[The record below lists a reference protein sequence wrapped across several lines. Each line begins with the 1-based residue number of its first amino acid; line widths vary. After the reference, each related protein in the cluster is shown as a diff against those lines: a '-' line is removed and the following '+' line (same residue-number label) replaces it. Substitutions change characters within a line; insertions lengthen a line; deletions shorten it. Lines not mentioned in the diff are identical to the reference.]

1 MAEGRGSSQAAPQQ
15 LLEVARRHIT
25 TPDAVKYTTDLEGE
39 LDSDALLAHKQLIID
54 FRAIAPSGGIK
65 QSAMKDVLVIL
76 GRENECARHLAGQLK
91 GWADGA
97 LAIPVAF
104 FIAWGGLGLAR
115 ENLRYLMGEAPEEAV
130 LDELRSAAAAVPGVL
145 HVGRM
150 RAQYAGPTL
159 QVDVCILVPAGQ
171 RVEEAHDVSVAV
183 QRALEADERVEL
195 AFVHVDTEL
204 DGEHH

>member
-91 GWADGA
+91 GWADDA
-97 LAIPVAF
+97 
-104 FIAWGGLGLAR
+104 AR
-115 ENLRYLMGEAPEEAV
+115 SIRAMLRHT
-130 LDELRSAAAAVPGVL
+130 AAAL
-145 HVGRM
+145 CR
-150 RAQYAGPTL
+150 RAFLLTPHSPTAPL
-159 QVDVCILVPAGQ
+159 P
-171 RVEEAHDVSVAV
+171 VSQA
-183 QRALEADERVEL
+183 
-195 AFVHVDTEL
+195 
-204 DGEHH
+204 